1 MTRRGFYIL
10 HDGLFPCPRLPDAG
24 GLSVRRAARTP
35 KRHAAPGNANICGDI
50 MQPVEIKNGIYWVGY
65 VDYDH
70 RDFHGYSRS
79 PDGSTYNAYLIKD
92 EKNVLVDTV
101 YAGCE
106 GTLLCRMGKV
116 LEPEKI
122 DYIICNHM
130 ELDHAGALKTLVER
144 CKPEKIFVSQTG
156 LKSMAGYFPDM
167 KDWPVQAV
175 KSGDSI
181 SLGKRTVVFQETRM
195 LHWPDSMV
203 SYIPEEK
210 LLISNDIFGQNIAS
224 SARFRDEFT
233 DDGEY
238 ERRVKEYYY
247 NIVLPYSPMVLK
259 ALPVVEKLDI
269 DMVAPDHGLIHRGKK
284 AVADIIARYRAMAE
298 QKPQQ
303 RALIVYDTMWHST
316 EAMAYAV
323 CSGLEESGVPARLM
337 SVKSNH
343 HSAVMTELADCGA
356 VLVGSPTHN
365 NTILPLMASQ
375 LTYMKGLRPLNR
387 VGGAFGSYGWSG
399 EAPKQLQEWLAS
411 MNMELPAEP
420 VKCNWRPDHDA
431 LKASRGLGAAVAEA
445 LKKKCQG

>member
-1 MTRRGFYIL
+1 
-10 HDGLFPCPRLPDAG
+10 
-24 GLSVRRAARTP
+24 
-35 KRHAAPGNANICGDI
+35 
-50 MQPVEIKNGIYWVGY
+50 MQPVEIKKDIFWVGF

-70 RDFHGYSRS
+70 MDFHGYSRS

-92 EKNVLVDTV
+92 EKNVLLDTV
-101 YAGCE
+101 ASGCE
-106 GTLLCRMGKV
+106 GTLLCRMAQV

-130 ELDHAGALKTLVER
+130 ELDHAGALEAIIER

-156 LKSMAGYFPDM
+156 LKSMAGYFDC

-181 SLGKRTVVFQETRM
+181 NIGKRTIVFQETRM

-203 SYIPEEK
+203 SYIPEDK
-210 LLISNDIFGQNIAS
+210 LLVSNDIFGQNIAS
-224 SARFRDEFT
+224 SARFVDEFG

-238 ERRVKEYYY
+238 TRRVKEYYF

-259 ALPVVEKLDI
+259 TLPVVEKLDI
-269 DMVAPDHGLIHRGKK
+269 DMIAPDHGLIHRGEK
-284 AVADIIARYRAMAE
+284 AVRGIIDMYRAMAE

-303 RALIVYDTMWHST
+303 RALVFYDTMWQST
-316 EAMAYAV
+316 ETMAYAIG
-323 CSGLEESGVPARLM
+323 SGLEENGVPTRIM
-337 SVKSNH
+337 SVKQNH

-356 VLVGSPTHN
+356 VIAGSPTHN
-365 NTILPLMASQ
+365 NTVLPLVAAQ

-387 VGGAFGSYGWSG
+387 IGGAFGSYGWSG
-399 EAPKQLQEWLAS
+399 EGPKYLHEQLAS
-411 MNMELPAEP
+411 MNMEMPAEP
-420 VKCNWRPDHDA
+420 VKCTWRPDHEA
-431 LKASRGLGAAVAEA
+431 LKACHQMGVTIAEA

>member
-1 MTRRGFYIL
+1 
-10 HDGLFPCPRLPDAG
+10 
-24 GLSVRRAARTP
+24 
-35 KRHAAPGNANICGDI
+35 
-50 MQPVEIKNGIYWVGY
+50 MQPVEIKKDIFWVGF

-79 PDGSTYNAYLIKD
+79 PDGSTYNAYLIQD
-92 EKNVLVDTV
+92 EKNVLLDTV
-101 YAGCE
+101 ASGCE
-106 GTLLCRMGKV
+106 GTLLCRMAQV

-130 ELDHAGALKTLVER
+130 ELDHAGALEAIIER

-156 LKSMAGYFPDM
+156 LKSMAGYFDC

-181 SLGKRTVVFQETRM
+181 NIGKRTIVFQETRM

-203 SYIPEEK
+203 SYIPEDK
-210 LLISNDIFGQNIAS
+210 LLVSNDIFGQNIAS
-224 SARFRDEFT
+224 SARFVDEFG

-238 ERRVKEYYY
+238 TRRVKEYYF

-259 ALPVVEKLDI
+259 TLPVVEKLDI
-269 DMVAPDHGLIHRGKK
+269 DMIAPDHGLIQRGEK
-284 AVADIIARYRAMAE
+284 AVRGIIDMYRAMAE

-303 RALIVYDTMWHST
+303 RALIFYDTMWEST
-316 EAMAYAV
+316 ETMAYAI
-323 CSGLEESGVPARLM
+323 CSGLEENNVPTRIM
-337 SVKSNH
+337 SVKQNH

-356 VLVGSPTHN
+356 VIAGSPTHN
-365 NTILPLMASQ
+365 NTVLPLMAAQ

-387 VGGAFGSYGWSG
+387 IGGAFGSYGWSG
-399 EAPKQLQEWLAS
+399 EGPKFLHEQLAS
-411 MNMELPAEP
+411 MNMEMPAEP
-420 VKCNWRPDHDA
+420 VKCNWRPDHEA
-431 LKASRGLGAAVAEA
+431 LKACHQMGVTIAEA

>member
-1 MTRRGFYIL
+1 
-10 HDGLFPCPRLPDAG
+10 
-24 GLSVRRAARTP
+24 
-35 KRHAAPGNANICGDI
+35 
-50 MQPVEIKNGIYWVGY
+50 MQPVEIKKDIFWVGF

-92 EKNVLVDTV
+92 EKNVLLDTV
-101 YAGCE
+101 ASGCE
-106 GTLLCRMGKV
+106 GTLLCRMAQV

-122 DYIICNHM
+122 DYILCNHM
-130 ELDHAGALKTLVER
+130 ELDHAGALEAIIER

-156 LKSMAGYFPDM
+156 LKSMAGYFDC

-181 SLGKRTVVFQETRM
+181 NIGKRTIVFQETRM

-203 SYIPEEK
+203 SYIPEDK
-210 LLISNDIFGQNIAS
+210 LLVSNDIFGQNIAS
-224 SARFRDEFT
+224 SARFVDEFG

-238 ERRVKEYYY
+238 TRRVKEYYF

-259 ALPVVEKLDI
+259 TLPVVEKLDI
-269 DMVAPDHGLIHRGKK
+269 DMIAPDHGLIQRGEK
-284 AVADIIARYRAMAE
+284 AVRGIIDMYRAMAE

-303 RALIVYDTMWHST
+303 RALIFYDTMWEST
-316 EAMAYAV
+316 ETMAYAI
-323 CSGLEESGVPARLM
+323 CSGLEENNVPTRIM
-337 SVKSNH
+337 SVKQNH

-356 VLVGSPTHN
+356 VIAGSPTHN
-365 NTILPLMASQ
+365 NTVLPLMAAQ

-387 VGGAFGSYGWSG
+387 IGGAFGSYGWSG
-399 EAPKQLQEWLAS
+399 EGPKFLHEQLAS
-411 MNMELPAEP
+411 MNMEMPAEP
-420 VKCNWRPDHDA
+420 VKCNWRPDHEA
-431 LKASRGLGAAVAEA
+431 LKACHQMGVTIAEA

>member
-1 MTRRGFYIL
+1 
-10 HDGLFPCPRLPDAG
+10 
-24 GLSVRRAARTP
+24 
-35 KRHAAPGNANICGDI
+35 
-50 MQPVEIKNGIYWVGY
+50 MQPVEIKKDIFWVGF

-92 EKNVLVDTV
+92 EKNVLLDTV
-101 YAGCE
+101 ASGCE
-106 GTLLCRMGKV
+106 GTLLCRMAQV

-130 ELDHAGALKTLVER
+130 ELDHAGALEAIIER

-156 LKSMAGYFPDM
+156 LKSMAGYFDC

-181 SLGKRTVVFQETRM
+181 NIGKRTIVFQETRM

-203 SYIPEEK
+203 SYIPEDK
-210 LLISNDIFGQNIAS
+210 LLVSNDIFGQNIAS
-224 SARFRDEFT
+224 SARFVDEFG

-238 ERRVKEYYY
+238 TRRVKEYYF

-259 ALPVVEKLDI
+259 TLPVVEKLDI
-269 DMVAPDHGLIHRGKK
+269 DMIAPDHGLIQRGEK
-284 AVADIIARYRAMAE
+284 AVRGIIDLYRAMAE

-303 RALIVYDTMWHST
+303 RALIFYDTMWEST
-316 EAMAYAV
+316 ETMAYAI
-323 CSGLEESGVPARLM
+323 CSGLEENNVPTRIM
-337 SVKSNH
+337 SVKQNH

-356 VLVGSPTHN
+356 VIAGSPTHN
-365 NTILPLMASQ
+365 NTVLPLMAAQ

-387 VGGAFGSYGWSG
+387 IGGAFGSYGWSG
-399 EAPKQLQEWLAS
+399 EGPKFLHEQLAS
-411 MNMELPAEP
+411 MNMEMPAEP
-420 VKCNWRPDHDA
+420 VKCNWRPDHEA
-431 LKASRGLGAAVAEA
+431 LKACHQMGVTIAEA

>member
-1 MTRRGFYIL
+1 
-10 HDGLFPCPRLPDAG
+10 
-24 GLSVRRAARTP
+24 
-35 KRHAAPGNANICGDI
+35 
-50 MQPVEIKNGIYWVGY
+50 MQPVEIKKDIFWVGF

-79 PDGSTYNAYLIKD
+79 PDGSTYNAYLIRD
-92 EKNVLVDTV
+92 EKNVLLDTV
-101 YAGCE
+101 ASGCE
-106 GTLLCRMGKV
+106 GTLLCRMAQV

-130 ELDHAGALKTLVER
+130 ELDHAGALEAIIER

-156 LKSMAGYFPDM
+156 LKSMAGYFDC

-181 SLGKRTVVFQETRM
+181 NIGKRTIVFQETRM

-203 SYIPEEK
+203 SYIPEDK
-210 LLISNDIFGQNIAS
+210 LLVSNDIFGQNIAS
-224 SARFRDEFT
+224 SARFVDEFG

-238 ERRVKEYYY
+238 TRRVKEYYF

-259 ALPVVEKLDI
+259 TLPVVEKLDI
-269 DMVAPDHGLIHRGKK
+269 DMIAPDHGLIQRGEK
-284 AVADIIARYRAMAE
+284 AVRGIIDMYRAMAE

-303 RALIVYDTMWHST
+303 RALVFYDTMWQST
-316 EAMAYAV
+316 ETMAYAI
-323 CSGLEESGVPARLM
+323 CSGLEENNVPTRIM
-337 SVKSNH
+337 SVKQNH

-356 VLVGSPTHN
+356 VIAGSPTHN
-365 NTILPLMASQ
+365 NTVLPLMAAQ

-387 VGGAFGSYGWSG
+387 IGGAFGSYGWSG
-399 EAPKQLQEWLAS
+399 EGPKFLHEQLAS
-411 MNMELPAEP
+411 MNMEMPAEP
-420 VKCNWRPDHDA
+420 VKCNWRPDHEA
-431 LKASRGLGAAVAEA
+431 LKACHQMGVTIAEA

>member
-1 MTRRGFYIL
+1 
-10 HDGLFPCPRLPDAG
+10 
-24 GLSVRRAARTP
+24 
-35 KRHAAPGNANICGDI
+35 
-50 MQPVEIKNGIYWVGY
+50 MQPVEIKKDIFWVGF

-79 PDGSTYNAYLIKD
+79 PDGSTYNAYLIRD
-92 EKNVLVDTV
+92 EKNVLLDTV
-101 YAGCE
+101 ASGCE
-106 GTLLCRMGKV
+106 GTLLCRMAQV

-130 ELDHAGALKTLVER
+130 ELDHAGALEAIIER

-156 LKSMAGYFPDM
+156 LKSMAGYFDC

-181 SLGKRTVVFQETRM
+181 NIGKRTIVFQETRM

-203 SYIPEEK
+203 SYIPEDK
-210 LLISNDIFGQNIAS
+210 LLVSNDIFGQNIAS
-224 SARFRDEFT
+224 SARFVDEFG

-238 ERRVKEYYY
+238 TRRVKEYYF

-259 ALPVVEKLDI
+259 TLPVVEKLDI
-269 DMVAPDHGLIHRGKK
+269 DMIAPDHGLIQRGEK
-284 AVADIIARYRAMAE
+284 AVRGIIDMYRAMAE

-303 RALIVYDTMWHST
+303 RALIFYDTMWEST
-316 EAMAYAV
+316 ETMAYAI
-323 CSGLEESGVPARLM
+323 CSGLEENNVPTRIM
-337 SVKSNH
+337 SVKQNH

-356 VLVGSPTHN
+356 VIAGSPTHN
-365 NTILPLMASQ
+365 NTVLPLMAAQ

-387 VGGAFGSYGWSG
+387 IGAAFGSYGWSG
-399 EAPKQLQEWLAS
+399 EGPKFLHEQLAS
-411 MNMELPAEP
+411 MNMEMPAEP
-420 VKCNWRPDHDA
+420 VKCTWRPDHEA
-431 LKASRGLGAAVAEA
+431 LKACHQMGVTIAEA

>member
-1 MTRRGFYIL
+1 
-10 HDGLFPCPRLPDAG
+10 
-24 GLSVRRAARTP
+24 
-35 KRHAAPGNANICGDI
+35 
-50 MQPVEIKNGIYWVGY
+50 MQPVEIKKDIFWVGF

-70 RDFHGYSRS
+70 RDFHGYSQS

-101 YAGCE
+101 ASGCE
-106 GTLLCRMGKV
+106 GTLLCRMAQV

-122 DYIICNHM
+122 DYIVCNHM
-130 ELDHAGALKTLVER
+130 ELDHAGALEAIIER

-156 LKSMAGYFPDM
+156 LKSMAGYFDC

-181 SLGKRTVVFQETRM
+181 NIGKRTIVFQETRM

-203 SYIPEEK
+203 SYIPEDK

-224 SARFRDEFT
+224 SARCV
-233 DDGEY
+233 DDFGDDSEY
-238 ERRVKEYYY
+238 TRRVKEYYF

-269 DMVAPDHGLIHRGKK
+269 DMIAPDHGLIVRGEK
-284 AVADIIARYRAMAE
+284 AVRNIIDMYRSMAE

-303 RALIVYDTMWHST
+303 RALIFYDTMWQST
-316 EAMAYAV
+316 ETMAYAI
-323 CSGLEESGVPARLM
+323 CSGLEENGVPTRIM
-337 SVKSNH
+337 SVKQNH

-356 VLVGSPTHN
+356 VIAGSPTHN
-365 NTILPLMASQ
+365 NTILPLMAAQ

-387 VGGAFGSYGWSG
+387 IGGAFGSYGWSG
-399 EAPKQLQEWLAS
+399 EGPKYLHEQLAA
-411 MNMELPAEP
+411 MNMEMPAEP
-420 VKCNWRPDHDA
+420 VKCTWRPGHET
-431 LKASRGLGAAVAEA
+431 LKACHQMGATIAET

>member
-1 MTRRGFYIL
+1 
-10 HDGLFPCPRLPDAG
+10 
-24 GLSVRRAARTP
+24 
-35 KRHAAPGNANICGDI
+35 
-50 MQPVEIKNGIYWVGY
+50 MQPVEIKKDIFWVGF

-92 EKNVLVDTV
+92 EKNVLLDTV
-101 YAGCE
+101 ASGCE
-106 GTLLCRMGKV
+106 GTLLCRMAQV

-130 ELDHAGALKTLVER
+130 ELDHAGALEAIIER

-156 LKSMAGYFPDM
+156 LKSMAGYFDC

-181 SLGKRTVVFQETRM
+181 NIGKRTIVFQETRM

-203 SYIPEEK
+203 SYIPEDK
-210 LLISNDIFGQNIAS
+210 LLVSNDIFGQNIAS
-224 SARFRDEFT
+224 SARFVDEFG

-238 ERRVKEYYY
+238 TRRVKEYYF

-259 ALPVVEKLDI
+259 TLPVVEKLDI
-269 DMVAPDHGLIHRGKK
+269 DMIAPDHGLIQRGEK
-284 AVADIIARYRAMAE
+284 AVRGIIDMYRAMAE

-303 RALIVYDTMWHST
+303 RALVFYDTMWQST
-316 EAMAYAV
+316 EAMAYAI
-323 CSGLEESGVPARLM
+323 CSGLEENGVPTRIM
-337 SVKSNH
+337 SVKQNH

-356 VLVGSPTHN
+356 VIAGSPTHN
-365 NTILPLMASQ
+365 NTVLPLMAAQ

-387 VGGAFGSYGWSG
+387 IGAAFGSYGWSG
-399 EAPKQLQEWLAS
+399 EGPKFLHEQLAS
-411 MNMELPAEP
+411 MNMEMPAEP
-420 VKCNWRPDHDA
+420 VKCTWRPDHEA
-431 LKASRGLGAAVAEA
+431 LKACHQMGVTIAEA

>member
-1 MTRRGFYIL
+1 
-10 HDGLFPCPRLPDAG
+10 
-24 GLSVRRAARTP
+24 
-35 KRHAAPGNANICGDI
+35 
-50 MQPVEIKNGIYWVGY
+50 MQPVEIKKDIFWVGF

-92 EKNVLVDTV
+92 EKNVLLDTV
-101 YAGCE
+101 ASGYE
-106 GTLLCRMGKV
+106 GTLLCRMAQV
-116 LEPEKI
+116 LEPEKV

-130 ELDHAGALKTLVER
+130 ELDHAGALEAIIER

-156 LKSMAGYFPDM
+156 LKSMAGYFDC

-181 SLGKRTVVFQETRM
+181 NIGKRTIVFQETRM

-203 SYIPEEK
+203 SYIPEDK
-210 LLISNDIFGQNIAS
+210 LLVSNDIFGQNIAS
-224 SARFRDEFT
+224 SARFVDEFG

-238 ERRVKEYYY
+238 VRRVKEYYF

-259 ALPVVEKLDI
+259 TLPVVEKLDI
-269 DMVAPDHGLIHRGKK
+269 DMIAPDHGLIHRGEKD
-284 AVADIIARYRAMAE
+284 VRHILDMYRAMAE

-303 RALIVYDTMWHST
+303 RALIFYDTMWQST
-316 EAMAYAV
+316 ETMAYAI
-323 CSGLEESGVPARLM
+323 CSGLEENGVPTRLM
-337 SVKSNH
+337 SVKQNH

-356 VLVGSPTHN
+356 VIAGSPTHN
-365 NTILPLMASQ
+365 NTVLPLMAAQ

-387 VGGAFGSYGWSG
+387 IGGAFGSYGWSG
-399 EAPKQLQEWLAS
+399 EGPKYLHEQLAG
-411 MNMELPAEP
+411 MNMEMPAEP
-420 VKCNWRPDHDA
+420 VKCSWRPDHEA
-431 LKASRGLGAAVAEA
+431 LKACHQMGATIAET

>member
-1 MTRRGFYIL
+1 
-10 HDGLFPCPRLPDAG
+10 
-24 GLSVRRAARTP
+24 
-35 KRHAAPGNANICGDI
+35 
-50 MQPVEIKNGIYWVGY
+50 MQPVEIKKDIFWVGF

-92 EKNVLVDTV
+92 EKNVLLDTV
-101 YAGCE
+101 ASGYE
-106 GTLLCRMGKV
+106 GALLCRMAQV
-116 LEPEKI
+116 LEPEKV

-130 ELDHAGALKTLVER
+130 ELDHAGALEAIIER

-156 LKSMAGYFPDM
+156 LKSMAGYFDC

-181 SLGKRTVVFQETRM
+181 NIGKRTIVFQETRM

-203 SYIPEEK
+203 SYIPEDK
-210 LLISNDIFGQNIAS
+210 LLVSNDIFGQNIAS
-224 SARFRDEFT
+224 SARFVDEFG

-238 ERRVKEYYY
+238 VRRVKEYYF

-259 ALPVVEKLDI
+259 TLPVVEKLDI
-269 DMVAPDHGLIHRGKK
+269 DMIAPDHGLIHRGEKD
-284 AVADIIARYRAMAE
+284 VRHILDMYRAMAE

-303 RALIVYDTMWHST
+303 RALIFYDTMWQST
-316 EAMAYAV
+316 ETMAYAI
-323 CSGLEESGVPARLM
+323 CSGLEENGVPTRLM
-337 SVKSNH
+337 SVKQNH

-356 VLVGSPTHN
+356 VIAGSPTHN
-365 NTILPLMASQ
+365 NTVLPLMAAQ

-387 VGGAFGSYGWSG
+387 IGGAFGSYGWSG
-399 EAPKQLQEWLAS
+399 EGPKYLHEQLAG
-411 MNMELPAEP
+411 MNMEMPAEP
-420 VKCNWRPDHDA
+420 VKCSWRPDHEA
-431 LKASRGLGAAVAEA
+431 LKACHQMGATIAET

>member
-1 MTRRGFYIL
+1 
-10 HDGLFPCPRLPDAG
+10 
-24 GLSVRRAARTP
+24 
-35 KRHAAPGNANICGDI
+35 
-50 MQPVEIKNGIYWVGY
+50 MQPVEIKKDIFWVGF

-70 RDFHGYSRS
+70 RDFHGYSQS

-101 YAGCE
+101 ASGCE
-106 GTLLCRMGKV
+106 GTLLCRMAQV

-122 DYIICNHM
+122 DYIVCNHM
-130 ELDHAGALKTLVER
+130 ELDHAGALEAIIER

-156 LKSMAGYFPDM
+156 LKSMAGYFDC

-181 SLGKRTVVFQETRM
+181 NIGKRTIVFQETRM

-203 SYIPEEK
+203 SYIPEDK

-224 SARFRDEFT
+224 SARFVDEFG

-238 ERRVKEYYY
+238 TRRVKEYYF

-269 DMVAPDHGLIHRGKK
+269 DMIAPDHGLIVRGEK
-284 AVADIIARYRAMAE
+284 AVRNIIDMYRSMAE

-303 RALIVYDTMWHST
+303 RALIFYDTMWQST
-316 EAMAYAV
+316 ETMAYAI
-323 CSGLEESGVPARLM
+323 CSGLEENGVPTRIM
-337 SVKSNH
+337 SVKQNH

-356 VLVGSPTHN
+356 VIAGSPTHN
-365 NTILPLMASQ
+365 NTILPLMAAQ

-387 VGGAFGSYGWSG
+387 IGGAFGSYGWSG
-399 EAPKQLQEWLAS
+399 EGPKYLHEQLAA
-411 MNMELPAEP
+411 MNMEMPAEP
-420 VKCNWRPDHDA
+420 VKCTWRPGHET
-431 LKASRGLGAAVAEA
+431 LKACHQMGATIAET

>member
-1 MTRRGFYIL
+1 
-10 HDGLFPCPRLPDAG
+10 
-24 GLSVRRAARTP
+24 
-35 KRHAAPGNANICGDI
+35 
-50 MQPVEIKNGIYWVGY
+50 MQPVEIKKDIFWVGF

-92 EKNVLVDTV
+92 EKNVLLDTV
-101 YAGCE
+101 ASGCE
-106 GTLLCRMGKV
+106 GTLLCRLAQV

-122 DYIICNHM
+122 DYIVCNHM
-130 ELDHAGALKTLVER
+130 ELDHAGALEAIIER

-156 LKSMAGYFPDM
+156 LKSMAGYFDC
-167 KDWPVQAV
+167 KNWPVQAV

-181 SLGKRTVVFQETRM
+181 NIGKRTIVFQETRM

-203 SYIPEEK
+203 SYIPEDK

-224 SARFRDEFT
+224 SARFVDEFA

-238 ERRVKEYYY
+238 ARRVKEYYF

-259 ALPVVEKLDI
+259 TLPVVEKLDI
-269 DMVAPDHGLIHRGKK
+269 DMIAPDHGLIHRGEKS
-284 AVADIIARYRAMAE
+284 VRNIIDMYRSMAE

-303 RALIVYDTMWHST
+303 RALVFYDTMWQST
-316 EAMAYAV
+316 ETMAYAI
-323 CSGLEESGVPARLM
+323 CSGLEENGVPTRIM
-337 SVKSNH
+337 SVKQNH

-356 VLVGSPTHN
+356 VIAGSPTHN
-365 NTILPLMASQ
+365 NTVLPLIAAQ

-387 VGGAFGSYGWSG
+387 IGGAFGSFGWSG
-399 EAPKQLQEWLAS
+399 EGPKYLHEQLAG
-411 MNMELPAEP
+411 MNMEMPAEP
-420 VKCNWRPDHDA
+420 VKCNWRPDHEA
-431 LKASRGLGAAVAEA
+431 LKACHQMGATIAEA